1 MQLSSITTSSIHA
14 LRIPVSGQLCLDY
27 LKDTWYSESNIRN
40 FLCLPCE
47 KDTLDDLILNAA
59 YSGFPFECKIIT
71 CDCGSQ
77 DCPKLLAIV
86 DSIFFYRNTFM
97 AFFDEVSTSPA
108 ATR

>member
-59 YSGFPFECKIIT
+59 YSGFPFE
-71 CDCGSQ
+71 
-77 DCPKLLAIV
+77 
-86 DSIFFYRNTFM
+86 
-97 AFFDEVSTSPA
+97 
-108 ATR
+108 